1 MSETE
6 TEIFENTKVVL
17 SVRIHAYQKMKYAVK
32 AQALGITLSDYIESR
47 LINADDEVNPQEVE
61 NLKKEIVKLEQQVR
75 TLTSQTSILR
85 DPQLVKL
92 FEQLKGKPD
101 EIETTEGKKL
111 PITYNSVIDVLT
123 AMIYTVKLNQ

>member
-6 TEIFENTKVVL
+6 TEIFESTKVVL
-17 SVRIHAYQKMKYAVK
+17 SIRIHAAEKMKLAVK
-32 AQALGITLSDYIESR
+32 AHALGVTLSDYTESR
-47 LINADDEVNPQEVE
+47 LINADDEVNSQEIE
-61 NLKKEIVKLEQQVR
+61 KFKKEIERLEEQVGA
-75 TLTSQTSILR
+75 LTSQTSILR
-85 DPQLVKL
+85 DPQLTKL

-111 PITYNSVIDVLT
+111 PITYNSVVDVLT